1 MEGILF
7 VLVTGC
13 QWGKLPKCFP
23 SSSTCCRRFDE
34 WTRWGIFEGLWFAL
48 LEQLKELGHIDWRE
62 AAADA
67 WFARTKKGD
76 SVGNTKCGKGCNVV
90 DIVDTKGTPLAV
102 HITAANHNE
111 VKLIEPTLD
120 QLQLPHRV
128 PEHLI
133 YDRAADSDALRKR
146 LMDQRGI
153 ELVCPHRKG
162 RKRKPTQDGRAC
174 RKYKRRY
181 KVERTHSW
189 FHNFRRTIIRYETTL
204 LRYTGWIHLACA
216 LITLRRL

>member
-1 MEGILF
+1 MDSLGDLRRALVRPARATERTGPHRLEGSSGGR
-7 VLVTGC
+7 LVRTGEKR
-13 QWGKLPKCFP
+13 GN
-23 SSSTCCRRFDE
+23 
-34 WTRWGIFEGLWFAL
+34 G
-48 LEQLKELGHIDWRE
+48 
-62 AAADA
+62 
-67 WFARTKKGD
+67 
-76 SVGNTKCGKGCNVV
+76 VGNTKCGKGCKVV
-90 DIVDTKGTPLAV
+90 DIVDTKGTPLGV
-102 HITAANHNE
+102 HITAANHDG

-204 LRYTGWIHLACA
+204 LRYTSWIHLACV
-216 LITLRRL
+216 LNTLRRL